1 MISLSFYLILTFFL
15 KHLFRNY
22 RLESLPLKSSPSY
35 RKPCPFGNI
44 F

>member
-1 MISLSFYLILTFFL
+1 MISLSFYLVLTFFL
-15 KHLFRNY
+15 NTYLEIMGRVFATLF
-22 RLESLPLKSSPSY
+22 SPSY